1 MPQAKTGRRPYF
13 RTPQQLQSKID
24 DYFKSGVNVR
34 KVVVG
39 SGKSKRIEKISVP
52 TITGLVLHCGFESRQ
67 SFYDYEKYEEF
78 SYTIKRARLL
88 IEQLYEERLQT
99 GNPTGAIFALKN
111 FGWKDRQEIVQ
122 REEAR
127 DFSEVSDE
135 ELDESIERHLDTHL
149 QEYYGVKLADL
160 KKKTVA

>member
-1 MPQAKTGRRPYF
+1 M
-13 RTPQQLQSKID
+13 
-24 DYFKSGVNVR
+24 
-34 KVVVG
+34 
-39 SGKSKRIEKISVP
+39 KSKLNKVDISSS
-52 TITGLVLHCGFESRQ
+52 TYKETCTNT
-67 SFYDYEKYEEF
+67 KKEF

-88 IEQLYEERLQT
+88 IEILYEEQLQK
-99 GNPTGAIFALKN
+99 GSPTGAIFALKN